1 MIFQNLSPGLVSFLG
16 RSFARVLIV
25 LMALGVAGGQQ
36 NSQPVSPPSPH
47 ERTYSQ
53 SKLTVE
59 KALKELQTSLSGRL
73 PVLDGFA
80 IQSEYPLS
88 RYQRGYYQSTVHVS
102 ASASGGSLVRVNTKV
117 TAWYSDS
124 SPARS
129 GYKVLASNG
138 RLESDLLD
146 QLDELLTTN
155 ANANGNSNAKS
166 SLDFNTATSPPEGES
181 EARKASRNTASS
193 DKKTSANR
201 TSTKAGDDLL
211 ISAPR
216 SPETDRTFASA
227 LTPGRPTAL
236 TSQPRAEIKSSPQNP
251 EDRSATAL
259 QVEAASLE
267 EVLKNQAHPKNLVAI
282 KKSGTPVVS
291 TPSLNGKTLFLA
303 SAQDE
308 FEMLDFNADWVH
320 VRVSGLSRGW
330 IWRTSLEMPQ
340 GISDIPKADAS
351 GAPAVAVADL
361 FQVTREET
369 APFPGDWEPLRNKT
383 VKIVSVQKIQENE
396 KNSGAQAKLEYSKS
410 LLDKNYAELA
420 DKGRDLAGIVLIF
433 DSVDGGMIAA
443 TVPTVRAW
451 KAGTLSDS
459 ALWHQC
465 YFDPPETFTVS
476 SNPAN
481 GH

>member
-1 MIFQNLSPGLVSFLG
+1 MILQALSPELVSFLR
-16 RSFARVLIV
+16 RSFARVLLV
-25 LMALGVAGGQQ
+25 LTALGIAGAQQ
-36 NSQPVSPPSPH
+36 SSQPSPPPSSH
-47 ERTYSQ
+47 ERTYTQ
-53 SKLTVE
+53 SKIAVE

-80 IQSEYPLS
+80 IQGEYPLS

-102 ASASGGSLVRVNTKV
+102 ASSSGGSLVRVNTKV
-117 TAWYSDS
+117 TAWYADS

-146 QLDELLTTN
+146 QLDELLATN
-155 ANANGNSNAKS
+155 GNANGNSSAKS
-166 SLDFNTATSPPEGES
+166 SLDFNTATSPPAGES
-181 EARKASRNTASS
+181 ETLKTSRNTSNS
-193 DKKTSANR
+193 DKKTSDQKMSR
-201 TSTKAGDDLL
+201 EAGGDPL

-216 SPETDRTFASA
+216 SSETDRTFSSA
-227 LTPGRPTAL
+227 LTPGRPTDL
-236 TSQPRAEIKSSPQNP
+236 TGQPRAEIKSPTKT

-259 QVEAASLE
+259 QAEAASLE
-267 EVLKNQAHPKNLVAI
+267 EVLKNQARPKNLVAI

-340 GISDIPKADAS
+340 GISDIPKANAT
-351 GAPAVAVADL
+351 GAPAIAVADL

-396 KNSGAQAKLEYSKS
+396 KNSGAEAKLEYSKS

>member
-1 MIFQNLSPGLVSFLG
+1 MIFHTLPLVLDFSLARPLVPG
-16 RSFARVLIV
+16 LIV
-25 LMALGVAGGQQ
+25 LMALGIAGAQQ
-36 NSQPVSPPSPH
+36 SSQPSAPPSSH

-53 SKLTVE
+53 SRIAVE

-80 IQSEYPLS
+80 IQGEYPLS

-117 TAWYSDS
+117 TAWYADS
-124 SPARS
+124 SPSRS
-129 GYKVLASNG
+129 GYKVLPSNG

-146 QLDELLTTN
+146 QLDELL
-155 ANANGNSNAKS
+155 ADSANGHGNSSAKS
-166 SLDFNTATSPPEGES
+166 SLEFNPETSPTAGGPET
-181 EARKASRNTASS
+181 RKTSRNTASS
-193 DKKTSANR
+193 DKKTSDNR
-201 TSTKAGDDLL
+201 TSPEATGDPL

-216 SPETDRTFASA
+216 SPETDRTFSSV
-227 LTPGRPTAL
+227 LTPGRPTAS
-236 TSQPRAEIKSSPQNP
+236 TGQPRAEVKSSTKNP

-259 QVEAASLE
+259 QAEAASLE
-267 EVLKNQAHPKNLVAI
+267 EVLKNQARPKNLVAI

-291 TPSLNGKTLFLA
+291 APSLNGKTLFLA

-340 GISDIPKADAS
+340 GISDVPKADAT

-396 KNSGAQAKLEYSKS
+396 KNSGAAAKLEYSKS

-420 DKGRDLAGIVLIF
+420 DKERDLAGIVLIF

-476 SNPAN
+476 SSPAN